1 MTDGEFQKV
10 SRTDKPLYGPRKLLL
25 CGFAADA
32 QFNFITLLDKIGLAE
47 LPLVWVTE
55 DQADLSVGELV
66 RLANGTGTGLTSQ
79 LPRAVIMSGIT
90 QKELHLL
97 MSGSRQSARPSWVG
111 LSRWRDHPMIPRKLP
126 LLPLLP
132 IRVNSSTRSSCP
144 AIS

>member
-32 QFNFITLLDKIGLAE
+32 QSKFNTLLDMIGLSE

-97 MSGSRQSARPSWVG
+97 MSGSRQAGMKQTLWATLTPMSETWTLNNLLKELAAEHRAMQARKS
-111 LSRWRDHPMIPRKLP
+111 K
-126 LLPLLP
+126 
-132 IRVNSSTRSSCP
+132 
-144 AIS
+144 